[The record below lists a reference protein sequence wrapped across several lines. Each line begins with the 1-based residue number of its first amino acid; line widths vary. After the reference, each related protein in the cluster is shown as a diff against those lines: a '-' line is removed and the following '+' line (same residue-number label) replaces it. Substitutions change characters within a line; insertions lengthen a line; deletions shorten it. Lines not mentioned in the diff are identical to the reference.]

1 MSNYILGSLK
11 ITWRWKRWKRDWV
24 VVGNW
29 QLLRVGVNGSPG
41 GFAHLIPVSWLI
53 SCILVGSCSGC
64 SWLPWLRTPWENGP
78 LRGSKLENVG
88 NEWLWCFKML
98 KNGWS
103 VFVSLTQ
110 AMTCWLLTSVD
121 PWSHE
126 AMKPWSHDAW
136 ASRSPLHVASLVVRT
151 VEGGSTCRR
160 QTGMIQNGWQPVRM
174 TDIHGYPDRNL
185 TKSRSTQC
193 HNLGSQFFLSTQYQ
207 APSRIMLNP
216 RSKQRSMERTHR
228 PWVKSHGL
236 VAVQVD
242 MRKWPIRRKK
252 GW

>member
-160 QTGMIQNGWQPVRM
+160 HTGMIQNGWQPVRM

-185 TKSRSTQC
+185 TKSRVNSMSQPWFTVFFIHPISGTQ
-193 HNLGSQFFLSTQYQ
+193 
-207 APSRIMLNP
+207 
-216 RSKQRSMERTHR
+216 
-228 PWVKSHGL
+228 
-236 VAVQVD
+236 
-242 MRKWPIRRKK
+242 
-252 GW
+252 

>member
-126 AMKPWSHDAW
+126 AMKPWRLGIQKPPACSIPCCQD
-136 ASRSPLHVASLVVRT
+136 SRRGKHLSEAHWDDPEWVA
-151 VEGGSTCRR
+151 
-160 QTGMIQNGWQPVRM
+160 TGKDDW
-174 TDIHGYPDRNL
+174 YPWISRP
-185 TKSRSTQC
+185 KS
-193 HNLGSQFFLSTQYQ
+193 
-207 APSRIMLNP
+207 
-216 RSKQRSMERTHR
+216 
-228 PWVKSHGL
+228 
-236 VAVQVD
+236 D
-242 MRKWPIRRKK
+242 
-252 GW
+252 